1 MPSRPDPRHGLA
13 PLYDAFGQLPVEV
26 RPVVFEDGA
35 IDEVRTELLELDG
48 VLVWVNPI
56 QDGANRGKLDALL
69 LEVAAEGVW
78 VSAHPS
84 VILKLG
90 TKEVL
95 FSTRNAGW
103 GVDTDLYR
111 THDDFTQRFPSWV
124 GERVR
129 VVLKQG
135 RGNGGNGVWKVEL
148 VDANA
153 APDPMARV
161 RIHDAGVRDGS
172 YEMTTLDAFMSRCAE
187 YFAWSGCLVAQAYQK
202 RLTDGMVRCYLSHNE
217 VVGFCHQWPRGLL
230 DVASFGPA
238 PAASVM
244 VGPDDSA
251 YKGLRG
257 SMQSQWVPEMQQLLG
272 LDHDSLPVIWDADF
286 LHGPKTASG
295 EDTYVLCEINVSA
308 VWPFPPVAAPT
319 VAAAALA
326 RTREAMSRRR

>member
-1 MPSRPDPRHGLA
+1 M
-13 PLYDAFGQLPVEV
+13 EV
-26 RPVVFEDGA
+26 RPVVFEDTA
-35 IDEVRTELLELDG
+35 IGEVRTELLELDG

-111 THDDFTQRFPSWV
+111 THDDFKQRFPSWLAD
-124 GERVR
+124 RAR
-129 VVLKQG
+129 AVLKQG

-148 VDANA
+148 VDPTA
-153 APDPMARV
+153 ALDPMDRV
-161 RIHDAGVRDGS
+161 RIHDARIRDGS
-172 YEMTTLDAFMSRCAE
+172 FEITTLGVFMSRCAE
-187 YFAWSGCLVAQAYQK
+187 YFAWSGCLVAQAYQE
-202 RLTDGMVRCYLSHNE
+202 RLTDGMVRCYLSHDK

-230 DVASFGPA
+230 DAGGLGPA

-244 VGPDDSA
+244 VGPDDPA
-251 YKGLRG
+251 YKQLRG
-257 SMQSQWVPEMQQLLG
+257 PMQSQWVPEMQKLLG
-272 LDHDSLPVIWDADF
+272 LDRDSLPVIWDADF
-286 LHGPKTASG
+286 LYGPKTASG
-295 EDTYVLCEINVSA
+295 AETYVLCEINVSA
-308 VWPFPPVAAPT
+308 VWPFPPMAAPT
-319 VAAAALA
+319 VAASALA
-326 RTREAMSRRR
+326 RTREAMSRRGSASQVAPVSRADV